1 MSKKMWN
8 KIFKSK
14 SQKPQPLAKINK
26 RHSRGIYEEYQQLND
41 LLVSEKAQLNFCNQ
55 RENENENGNGNGCGN
70 GSINVFEQQPLK
82 SSFNSLQLIEAQQS
96 LPQQQQ
102 QHQQPQ
108 QQLSTFSRVRNTFSL
123 KRNSNGSSSN
133 SNNKGKKNLPNAKS
147 SESDT
152 PPGVG
157 AATPTEPAT
166 TTAAETNNNNQ
177 LQRIL
182 IVVNKIDVLSTNQP
196 TNNHLHAKPSETATA
211 PAIKPT
217 TFNTEAELEAPECGQ
232 EEEPSSPPPPPL
244 TRGLPLPVPEIVAI
258 NPSDLTPCPCCSR
271 TFNLNALR
279 KHVVV
284 CEKISKK
291 RNTFDSSRQR
301 REGTALSTYVLP
313 KNFGL
318 PNAEKVSGVH
328 TPTAGSRDPVGTGSK
343 IPTDSVGSPL
353 PIRRNSQ
360 TDLVRST
367 ARASVRRAGGTATG
381 TGAAA
386 TSPAGDPNH
395 VPARDRSLA
404 KRIKGVASEHCPHC
418 ERNFN
423 VKAFDRHVEWCKEKA
438 IQATIKLAN
447 TQETSKAKERLD
459 ARKQYR
465 PPNLKTKRSIN
476 RNKYSGNHEDLL
488 EAGDMT
494 APKQSLMSL
503 PSMTSSVHSDN
514 PPKAKKLAR
523 PQPKNGTPAVRS
535 KAEGSSTKVTQ
546 NTVTLCVTQDD
557 DPPAAPAPPK
567 ERVLRAKRKPIATCD
582 RITETMDRLRSQS
595 SGETLQLD
603 CVEAAPLKPVA
614 RLRKG
619 MTNRERVD
627 AAEKEM
633 SLPALKFE
641 DLNRLIKRKDPT
653 TIVKATKMDETPQE
667 VVKVKVRSS
676 TSLVRQARRR
686 IRTREHPSLELRNL
700 EQEMTQAS
708 FPSPSSP
715 TKKANSMQISTED
728 DMDCSLVPLSRRPG
742 VAYSDYEDDSPRAEI
757 QIKMETTTTRTVCR
771 PKKRTGQATMEMN
784 SSLPMRA
791 LPMPQLQQS
800 LEALGHTMSH
810 TKLPRLQLG
819 SDRLQFE
826 RDVIEMEN
834 ESSELEWSEENMMRR
849 SANILERTSSP
860 NSGEFPQVEDSDV
873 EAESDQPVTKL
884 PLVAKQS
891 GSRISRCLVML
902 EQDEDGKMY
911 IKEPPAKDDSHPL
924 PSSRRGGTFK
934 SGLSGVSV
942 SGDKY
947 DPFLSAKRQ
956 LEELCS
962 PGTPPEQ
969 EEVSVPPT
977 ATLTATP
984 SLSMTTSLTMPSSKA
999 PPTTPKPTPASNFRR
1014 TSSLR
1019 GPRRTPLLPS
1029 RPLFATNYRPTI
1041 QRGLSDEG
1049 PISTNFLKPEEYDEM
1064 PVRAACVNDFHSPRV
1079 VRRDTSTSNRKQ
1091 MLKLPVGV
1099 GAASD
1104 TTAQA
1109 LPGRNVAKT
1118 DSLAVFLKYEH
1129 ELEELNAKAAEV
1141 AAASQLTS
1149 KELKDKSNNL
1159 SKQNSAKNL
1168 TTSSNPGQ
1176 LPPLTLTTVTPS
1188 ASAPATAPPP
1198 VSVSAKENNE
1208 KRVPN
1213 NYQPIATPLRLEPI
1227 SRPAT
1232 ATPSVHQPVSGVA
1245 NTLTPIKL
1253 ESIFGF
1259 GRPAAAGGG
1268 EFIDPKL
1275 INACDN
1281 LHVSSGVA
1289 SDASSTPQ
1297 QLSQS
1302 RSRSSSQSTITY
1314 DRRQSGEARNLLK
1327 RKMRLGR
1334 NQFLYDASPED
1345 GDASSGCSADDE
1357 ANRSSMEYDEQ
1368 CWQQQQKQLLAN
1380 PLPLVMPMGN
1390 MPTFDDFDFE
1400 EFLSSF
1406 ENEND
1411 DEQFPL
1417 FKDCREFLLNRTTS
1431 RQRSFQKATST
1442 PQQTTTATLR
1452 PATTSSILQPK
1463 SQPTKDPHTHR
1474 SNSNSSNSKGGEK
1487 LQMQMQRQQSNA
1499 SSGSS
1504 HDEKMQQMPVQ
1515 MVGKRPVEDQQKREI
1530 FISIET
1536 ETNAHGRSPISPDSL
1551 RHMVGN
1557 SQTPIDVL
1565 HIENGNEPEHARFRK
1580 ISDTED
1586 AYVDAQGGPDDRASQ
1601 LAGNANRLALLS
1613 SDSVQVN
1620 NAKNLIQQMQSEFRQ
1635 LGEDAGASIRTLFI
1649 RRPEEQGTAR
1659 ELDPEPVQQL
1669 QQQEQHQL
1677 KASSPLT
1684 PSASADSDELSSLD
1698 GYPMSSSHSSRR
1710 GASSKL
1716 SSDSAYGSTNSPY
1729 SLSRQRSGDLQPGT
1743 PRNQNLLRPHTA
1755 SAKLPSA
1762 MTDVSTQAHTAYGT
1776 LKARQRL
1783 YGGGGAINSIGNGNT
1798 DGAESSSGSE
1808 HSLTMSTQQPQE
1820 QQKHNRPDSN
1830 YNYQQQQQQVQSQPV
1845 YNNNNNNGQ
1854 ASLTPTASQHS
1865 LLSCNSASSLS
1876 SSMKMSKFCH
1886 ECGGRFI
1893 IEHAKFCMECGVRRM
1908 IL

>member
-934 SGLSGVSV
+934 
-942 SGDKY
+942 
-947 DPFLSAKRQ
+947 
-956 LEELCS
+956 
-962 PGTPPEQ
+962 
-969 EEVSVPPT
+969 
-977 ATLTATP
+977 
-984 SLSMTTSLTMPSSKA
+984 
-999 PPTTPKPTPASNFRR
+999 
-1014 TSSLR
+1014 
-1019 GPRRTPLLPS
+1019 
-1029 RPLFATNYRPTI
+1029 
-1041 QRGLSDEG
+1041 
-1049 PISTNFLKPEEYDEM
+1049 
-1064 PVRAACVNDFHSPRV
+1064 
-1079 VRRDTSTSNRKQ
+1079 
-1091 MLKLPVGV
+1091 
-1099 GAASD
+1099 
-1104 TTAQA
+1104 
-1109 LPGRNVAKT
+1109 
-1118 DSLAVFLKYEH
+1118 
-1129 ELEELNAKAAEV
+1129 
-1141 AAASQLTS
+1141 
-1149 KELKDKSNNL
+1149 
-1159 SKQNSAKNL
+1159 
-1168 TTSSNPGQ
+1168 
-1176 LPPLTLTTVTPS
+1176 
-1188 ASAPATAPPP
+1188 
-1198 VSVSAKENNE
+1198 
-1208 KRVPN
+1208 
-1213 NYQPIATPLRLEPI
+1213 
-1227 SRPAT
+1227 
-1232 ATPSVHQPVSGVA
+1232 
-1245 NTLTPIKL
+1245 
-1253 ESIFGF
+1253 
-1259 GRPAAAGGG
+1259 
-1268 EFIDPKL
+1268 
-1275 INACDN
+1275 
-1281 LHVSSGVA
+1281 
-1289 SDASSTPQ
+1289 
-1297 QLSQS
+1297 
-1302 RSRSSSQSTITY
+1302 
-1314 DRRQSGEARNLLK
+1314 
-1327 RKMRLGR
+1327 
-1334 NQFLYDASPED
+1334 
-1345 GDASSGCSADDE
+1345 
-1357 ANRSSMEYDEQ
+1357 
-1368 CWQQQQKQLLAN
+1368 
-1380 PLPLVMPMGN
+1380 
-1390 MPTFDDFDFE
+1390 
-1400 EFLSSF
+1400 
-1406 ENEND
+1406 
-1411 DEQFPL
+1411 
-1417 FKDCREFLLNRTTS
+1417 
-1431 RQRSFQKATST
+1431 
-1442 PQQTTTATLR
+1442 
-1452 PATTSSILQPK
+1452 
-1463 SQPTKDPHTHR
+1463 R

>member
-55 RENENENGNGNGCGN
+55 RENENENGNGCGN

-123 KRNSNGSSSN
+123 KRNSNGSSSS

-166 TTAAETNNNNQ
+166 TTAAAETNNNNQ

-488 EAGDMT
+488 DAGDMT

-603 CVEAAPLKPVA
+603 CVEAAPLKPAA

-715 TKKANSMQISTED
+715 TKKANSMQISPED

-826 RDVIEMEN
+826 RNVIEMEN

-873 EAESDQPVTKL
+873 EAESDQRPVTKL

-924 PSSRRGGTFK
+924 LSSRRGGTFK
-934 SGLSGVSV
+934 
-942 SGDKY
+942 
-947 DPFLSAKRQ
+947 
-956 LEELCS
+956 
-962 PGTPPEQ
+962 
-969 EEVSVPPT
+969 
-977 ATLTATP
+977 
-984 SLSMTTSLTMPSSKA
+984 
-999 PPTTPKPTPASNFRR
+999 
-1014 TSSLR
+1014 
-1019 GPRRTPLLPS
+1019 
-1029 RPLFATNYRPTI
+1029 
-1041 QRGLSDEG
+1041 
-1049 PISTNFLKPEEYDEM
+1049 
-1064 PVRAACVNDFHSPRV
+1064 
-1079 VRRDTSTSNRKQ
+1079 
-1091 MLKLPVGV
+1091 
-1099 GAASD
+1099 
-1104 TTAQA
+1104 
-1109 LPGRNVAKT
+1109 
-1118 DSLAVFLKYEH
+1118 
-1129 ELEELNAKAAEV
+1129 
-1141 AAASQLTS
+1141 
-1149 KELKDKSNNL
+1149 
-1159 SKQNSAKNL
+1159 
-1168 TTSSNPGQ
+1168 
-1176 LPPLTLTTVTPS
+1176 
-1188 ASAPATAPPP
+1188 
-1198 VSVSAKENNE
+1198 
-1208 KRVPN
+1208 
-1213 NYQPIATPLRLEPI
+1213 
-1227 SRPAT
+1227 
-1232 ATPSVHQPVSGVA
+1232 
-1245 NTLTPIKL
+1245 
-1253 ESIFGF
+1253 
-1259 GRPAAAGGG
+1259 
-1268 EFIDPKL
+1268 
-1275 INACDN
+1275 
-1281 LHVSSGVA
+1281 
-1289 SDASSTPQ
+1289 
-1297 QLSQS
+1297 
-1302 RSRSSSQSTITY
+1302 
-1314 DRRQSGEARNLLK
+1314 
-1327 RKMRLGR
+1327 
-1334 NQFLYDASPED
+1334 
-1345 GDASSGCSADDE
+1345 
-1357 ANRSSMEYDEQ
+1357 
-1368 CWQQQQKQLLAN
+1368 
-1380 PLPLVMPMGN
+1380 
-1390 MPTFDDFDFE
+1390 
-1400 EFLSSF
+1400 
-1406 ENEND
+1406 
-1411 DEQFPL
+1411 
-1417 FKDCREFLLNRTTS
+1417 
-1431 RQRSFQKATST
+1431 
-1442 PQQTTTATLR
+1442 
-1452 PATTSSILQPK
+1452 
-1463 SQPTKDPHTHR
+1463 R

-1586 AYVDAQGGPDDRASQ
+1586 AYVDAQDGPDDRASQ

>member
-41 LLVSEKAQLNFCNQ
+41 LLASEKTQLNFCNQ
-55 RENENENGNGNGCGN
+55 RENENGNGNGCGN
-70 GSINVFEQQPLK
+70 GNGYGSSINVFEQQPQQ
-82 SSFNSLQLIEAQQS
+82 SSFNSLQLSEAQQS
-96 LPQQQQ
+96 LPQQHQQRQQ
-102 QHQQPQ
+102 QQQQQQQPQ

-123 KRNSNGSSSN
+123 KRNSNNSSSSN
-133 SNNKGKKNLPNAKS
+133 KGQKNLPNAKS
-147 SESDT
+147 SESDP

-157 AATPTEPAT
+157 AEPAT
-166 TTAAETNNNNQ
+166 TTAAAAATSTNNNNQ

-196 TNNHLHAKPSETATA
+196 TNNHLHAKPSETASATA

-217 TFNTEAELEAPECGQ
+217 AFNTENELEAPGGGQ

-244 TRGLPLPVPEIVAI
+244 TSGLLLPVPEIVAI
-258 NPSDLTPCPCCSR
+258 SASDLTPCPCCSR

-279 KHVVV
+279 KHVVI
-284 CEKISKK
+284 CEKTSKK
-291 RNTFDSSRQR
+291 RNIFDSSRQR
-301 REGTALSTYVLP
+301 REGTVLSTYVLP

-318 PNAEKVSGVH
+318 PNADKVSGVH
-328 TPTAGSRDPVGTGSK
+328 TPLAGSRDAVGTGPTM
-343 IPTDSVGSPL
+343 PTDSVGSPL
-353 PIRRNSQ
+353 PTRRKSQ
-360 TDLVRST
+360 TELVRST

-381 TGAAA
+381 TTAAE
-386 TSPAGDPNH
+386 TSPAGEPSS
-395 VPARDRSLA
+395 VPVRDRSLA
-404 KRIKGVASEHCPHC
+404 KRIKSVASEHCPHC

-438 IQATIKLAN
+438 IQATIKLTN
-447 TQETSKAKERLD
+447 PQETSKAKERLD

-476 RNKYSGNHEDLL
+476 RSKYSGNHEDLL
-488 EAGDMT
+488 DAGDMT
-494 APKQSLMSL
+494 APKQNLMSL
-503 PSMTSSVHSDN
+503 SSMTSSVHSDN
-514 PPKAKKLAR
+514 
-523 PQPKNGTPAVRS
+523 
-535 KAEGSSTKVTQ
+535 
-546 NTVTLCVTQDD
+546 
-557 DPPAAPAPPK
+557 
-567 ERVLRAKRKPIATCD
+567 
-582 RITETMDRLRSQS
+582 
-595 SGETLQLD
+595 
-603 CVEAAPLKPVA
+603 
-614 RLRKG
+614 
-619 MTNRERVD
+619 
-627 AAEKEM
+627 
-633 SLPALKFE
+633 
-641 DLNRLIKRKDPT
+641 
-653 TIVKATKMDETPQE
+653 
-667 VVKVKVRSS
+667 
-676 TSLVRQARRR
+676 
-686 IRTREHPSLELRNL
+686 
-700 EQEMTQAS
+700 
-708 FPSPSSP
+708 
-715 TKKANSMQISTED
+715 
-728 DMDCSLVPLSRRPG
+728 
-742 VAYSDYEDDSPRAEI
+742 
-757 QIKMETTTTRTVCR
+757 
-771 PKKRTGQATMEMN
+771 
-784 SSLPMRA
+784 
-791 LPMPQLQQS
+791 
-800 LEALGHTMSH
+800 
-810 TKLPRLQLG
+810 
-819 SDRLQFE
+819 
-826 RDVIEMEN
+826 
-834 ESSELEWSEENMMRR
+834 
-849 SANILERTSSP
+849 
-860 NSGEFPQVEDSDV
+860 
-873 EAESDQPVTKL
+873 
-884 PLVAKQS
+884 
-891 GSRISRCLVML
+891 
-902 EQDEDGKMY
+902 
-911 IKEPPAKDDSHPL
+911 
-924 PSSRRGGTFK
+924 
-934 SGLSGVSV
+934 GLSGVSV
-942 SGDKY
+942 SSDKY
-947 DPFLSAKRQ
+947 DPFLSARRQ
-956 LEELCS
+956 LEELCT
-962 PGTPPEQ
+962 PGTPPE
-969 EEVSVPPT
+969 EVPPT
-977 ATLTATP
+977 APP
-984 SLSMTTSLTMPSSKA
+984 SISMTSSLTMPSSRA
-999 PPTTPKPTPASNFRR
+999 APTTPKPTPASNFRR

-1064 PVRAACVNDFHSPRV
+1064 PVRAACGNDFHSPRV

-1091 MLKLPVGV
+1091 LLKLPLGV
-1099 GAASD
+1099 GAASEK
-1104 TTAQA
+1104 TAQA
-1109 LPGRNVAKT
+1109 QPGRNVAKT
-1118 DSLAVFLKYEH
+1118 DSLAVFLNYEH
-1129 ELEELNAKAAEV
+1129 ELEQLNAKAAEV
-1141 AAASQLTS
+1141 AAANQLTS

-1159 SKQNSAKNL
+1159 SKQNSAKSL
-1168 TTSSNPGQ
+1168 TATSTNPGQ
-1176 LPPLTLTTVTPS
+1176 LPPLTPSTLTPS
-1188 ASAPATAPPP
+1188 SAPATAPTPAP
-1198 VSVSAKENNE
+1198 AAVSAKENNE
-1208 KRVPN
+1208 KRMHN

-1232 ATPSVHQPVSGVA
+1232 AMPAVQQPVSVGV
-1245 NTLTPIKL
+1245 TSLTPIKL

-1259 GRPAAAGGG
+1259 GRPAAVGGG

-1281 LHVSSGVA
+1281 LHVSSGVP

-1314 DRRQSGEARNLLK
+1314 ERRQSGEARNLLK

-1345 GDASSGCSADDE
+1345 ADASSGCSADDE

-1442 PQQTTTATLR
+1442 PQQTATATLR
-1452 PATTSSILQPK
+1452 PATTSSIFQPK
-1463 SQPTKDPHTHR
+1463 SQPTKDSHAHR
-1474 SNSNSSNSKGGEK
+1474 SNSNSLNGKGDEK
-1487 LQMQMQRQQSNA
+1487 LQLQMQMQRQQSNA
-1499 SSGSS
+1499 SSVGS
-1504 HDEKMQQMPVQ
+1504 HDEKMPQKMQQMPVQ
-1515 MVGKRPVEDQQKREI
+1515 MVGKRPAEEQQKREI

-1536 ETNAHGRSPISPDSL
+1536 ETNDHGRSPISPDSL

-1586 AYVDAQGGPDDRASQ
+1586 PYVDAQGEPDDRASQ
-1601 LAGNANRLALLS
+1601 LTGNANRLTLSS

-1635 LGEDAGASIRTLFI
+1635 MGEDAGASIRTLFI
-1649 RRPEEQGTAR
+1649 RRPEQQT
-1659 ELDPEPVQQL
+1659 DPEPVQQL
-1669 QQQEQHQL
+1669 QQLQQQV
-1677 KASSPLT
+1677 KAGSPMT

-1743 PRNQNLLRPHTA
+1743 PRNQSLLRPHTA

-1762 MTDVSTQAHTAYGT
+1762 AMTDASTQAHNAYAT

-1783 YGGGGAINSIGNGNT
+1783 YGGGGTGNNIGNGNT
-1798 DGAESSSGSE
+1798 DGAESSSSGSE
-1808 HSLTMSTQQPQE
+1808 HSLIMATQQPQE
-1820 QQKHNRPDSN
+1820 QQQHQQQQHNRPDSN
-1830 YNYQQQQQQVQSQPV
+1830 YNYQQQQQQQQHQVQSQPA
-1845 YNNNNNNGQ
+1845 YNSNNNNNNNNNGQ
-1854 ASLTPTASQHS
+1854 MPLTPTTSQHS
-1865 LLSCNSASSLS
+1865 LLSSASASSLS
-1876 SSMKMSKFCH
+1876 SIK
-1886 ECGGRFI
+1886 EL
-1893 IEHAKFCMECGVRRM
+1893 EHFY
-1908 IL
+1908 

>member
-123 KRNSNGSSSN
+123 KRNSNGSSSS

-157 AATPTEPAT
+157 AATPTEPTT
-166 TTAAETNNNNQ
+166 TTAAATNNNNQ

-217 TFNTEAELEAPECGQ
+217 TFNTETELEAPECGQ

-328 TPTAGSRDPVGTGSK
+328 TPTAGSRDPVGMGNT

-360 TDLVRST
+360 TELVRST
-367 ARASVRRAGGTATG
+367 ARANVRRAGGTATG

-386 TSPAGDPNH
+386 TSPAGDPKH

-438 IQATIKLAN
+438 IQATMKLTN

-459 ARKQYR
+459 ARNQYR

-488 EAGDMT
+488 DAGDMT

-503 PSMTSSVHSDN
+503 LSMTSSVHSDN
-514 PPKAKKLAR
+514 PPKAKNLAQ

-546 NTVTLCVTQDD
+546 NTVALCVTQDD
-557 DPPAAPAPPK
+557 DPPPAPAPPNLS
-567 ERVLRAKRKPIATCD
+567 VLRAKRKPIETWD

-595 SGETLQLD
+595 RGETLQLD
-603 CVEAAPLKPVA
+603 RVEAALLKPA
-614 RLRKG
+614 ASLRKG
-619 MTNRERVD
+619 MTNRVD

-641 DLNRLIKRKDPT
+641 DLNRFIKLKGPT
-653 TIVKATKMDETPQE
+653 TIVKAAKMDETPQE
-667 VVKVKVRSS
+667 VVNVKVRSS

-728 DMDCSLVPLSRRPG
+728 DMDRSLVPLSRRPH

-757 QIKMETTTTRTVCR
+757 QIKMETTTTGTVCR

-791 LPMPQLQQS
+791 LPMPQLQKS

-826 RDVIEMEN
+826 RDVIEMDN
-834 ESSELEWSEENMMRR
+834 ESSELEWSEENMMRS
-849 SANILERTSSP
+849 SAKILECTSSP
-860 NSGEFPQVEDSDV
+860 NSEEFPQVEDSDV
-873 EAESDQPVTKL
+873 EAESDQRPVTKL
-884 PLVAKQS
+884 PLVAKRS

-911 IKEPPAKDDSHPL
+911 IKEQPAKDDSHSL

-934 SGLSGVSV
+934 
-942 SGDKY
+942 
-947 DPFLSAKRQ
+947 
-956 LEELCS
+956 
-962 PGTPPEQ
+962 
-969 EEVSVPPT
+969 
-977 ATLTATP
+977 
-984 SLSMTTSLTMPSSKA
+984 
-999 PPTTPKPTPASNFRR
+999 
-1014 TSSLR
+1014 
-1019 GPRRTPLLPS
+1019 
-1029 RPLFATNYRPTI
+1029 
-1041 QRGLSDEG
+1041 
-1049 PISTNFLKPEEYDEM
+1049 
-1064 PVRAACVNDFHSPRV
+1064 
-1079 VRRDTSTSNRKQ
+1079 
-1091 MLKLPVGV
+1091 
-1099 GAASD
+1099 
-1104 TTAQA
+1104 
-1109 LPGRNVAKT
+1109 
-1118 DSLAVFLKYEH
+1118 
-1129 ELEELNAKAAEV
+1129 
-1141 AAASQLTS
+1141 
-1149 KELKDKSNNL
+1149 
-1159 SKQNSAKNL
+1159 
-1168 TTSSNPGQ
+1168 
-1176 LPPLTLTTVTPS
+1176 
-1188 ASAPATAPPP
+1188 
-1198 VSVSAKENNE
+1198 
-1208 KRVPN
+1208 
-1213 NYQPIATPLRLEPI
+1213 
-1227 SRPAT
+1227 
-1232 ATPSVHQPVSGVA
+1232 
-1245 NTLTPIKL
+1245 
-1253 ESIFGF
+1253 
-1259 GRPAAAGGG
+1259 
-1268 EFIDPKL
+1268 
-1275 INACDN
+1275 
-1281 LHVSSGVA
+1281 
-1289 SDASSTPQ
+1289 
-1297 QLSQS
+1297 
-1302 RSRSSSQSTITY
+1302 
-1314 DRRQSGEARNLLK
+1314 
-1327 RKMRLGR
+1327 
-1334 NQFLYDASPED
+1334 
-1345 GDASSGCSADDE
+1345 
-1357 ANRSSMEYDEQ
+1357 
-1368 CWQQQQKQLLAN
+1368 
-1380 PLPLVMPMGN
+1380 
-1390 MPTFDDFDFE
+1390 
-1400 EFLSSF
+1400 
-1406 ENEND
+1406 
-1411 DEQFPL
+1411 
-1417 FKDCREFLLNRTTS
+1417 
-1431 RQRSFQKATST
+1431 
-1442 PQQTTTATLR
+1442 
-1452 PATTSSILQPK
+1452 
-1463 SQPTKDPHTHR
+1463 R
-1474 SNSNSSNSKGGEK
+1474 SNSNSSNSKGSEK

-1499 SSGSS
+1499 SSASS

-1586 AYVDAQGGPDDRASQ
+1586 TYVDAQGGPDDRASQ

-1620 NAKNLIQQMQSEFRQ
+1620 NAKNLIQKMQSEIRQ
-1635 LGEDAGASIRTLFI
+1635 LGEDAGASIRTLFTT
-1649 RRPEEQGTAR
+1649 RLEEQGTAR

-1716 SSDSAYGSTNSPY
+1716 STDSAYGSTNSPY

-1755 SAKLPSA
+1755 SAKLPIA
-1762 MTDVSTQAHTAYGT
+1762 MTDASTQAHTAYGT

-1845 YNNNNNNGQ
+1845 YNNNNNNNGQ
-1854 ASLTPTASQHS
+1854 ASLTPTTSQHS
-1865 LLSCNSASSLS
+1865 LLSSNSASSLS

>member
-55 RENENENGNGNGCGN
+55 RENENENGNGCGN

-123 KRNSNGSSSN
+123 KRNSNGSSSS

-166 TTAAETNNNNQ
+166 TTAAAETNNNNQ

-488 EAGDMT
+488 DAGDMT

-603 CVEAAPLKPVA
+603 CVEAAPLKPAA

-715 TKKANSMQISTED
+715 TKKANSMQISPED

-826 RDVIEMEN
+826 RNVIEMEN

-873 EAESDQPVTKL
+873 EAESDQRPVTKL

-924 PSSRRGGTFK
+924 LSSRRGGTFK
-934 SGLSGVSV
+934 
-942 SGDKY
+942 
-947 DPFLSAKRQ
+947 
-956 LEELCS
+956 
-962 PGTPPEQ
+962 
-969 EEVSVPPT
+969 
-977 ATLTATP
+977 
-984 SLSMTTSLTMPSSKA
+984 
-999 PPTTPKPTPASNFRR
+999 
-1014 TSSLR
+1014 
-1019 GPRRTPLLPS
+1019 
-1029 RPLFATNYRPTI
+1029 
-1041 QRGLSDEG
+1041 
-1049 PISTNFLKPEEYDEM
+1049 
-1064 PVRAACVNDFHSPRV
+1064 
-1079 VRRDTSTSNRKQ
+1079 
-1091 MLKLPVGV
+1091 
-1099 GAASD
+1099 
-1104 TTAQA
+1104 
-1109 LPGRNVAKT
+1109 
-1118 DSLAVFLKYEH
+1118 
-1129 ELEELNAKAAEV
+1129 
-1141 AAASQLTS
+1141 
-1149 KELKDKSNNL
+1149 
-1159 SKQNSAKNL
+1159 
-1168 TTSSNPGQ
+1168 
-1176 LPPLTLTTVTPS
+1176 
-1188 ASAPATAPPP
+1188 
-1198 VSVSAKENNE
+1198 
-1208 KRVPN
+1208 
-1213 NYQPIATPLRLEPI
+1213 
-1227 SRPAT
+1227 
-1232 ATPSVHQPVSGVA
+1232 
-1245 NTLTPIKL
+1245 
-1253 ESIFGF
+1253 
-1259 GRPAAAGGG
+1259 
-1268 EFIDPKL
+1268 
-1275 INACDN
+1275 
-1281 LHVSSGVA
+1281 
-1289 SDASSTPQ
+1289 
-1297 QLSQS
+1297 
-1302 RSRSSSQSTITY
+1302 
-1314 DRRQSGEARNLLK
+1314 
-1327 RKMRLGR
+1327 
-1334 NQFLYDASPED
+1334 
-1345 GDASSGCSADDE
+1345 
-1357 ANRSSMEYDEQ
+1357 
-1368 CWQQQQKQLLAN
+1368 
-1380 PLPLVMPMGN
+1380 
-1390 MPTFDDFDFE
+1390 
-1400 EFLSSF
+1400 
-1406 ENEND
+1406 
-1411 DEQFPL
+1411 
-1417 FKDCREFLLNRTTS
+1417 
-1431 RQRSFQKATST
+1431 
-1442 PQQTTTATLR
+1442 
-1452 PATTSSILQPK
+1452 
-1463 SQPTKDPHTHR
+1463 R

-1586 AYVDAQGGPDDRASQ
+1586 AYVDAQDGPDDRASQ

-1876 SSMKMSKFCH
+1876 SMK
-1886 ECGGRFI
+1886 
-1893 IEHAKFCMECGVRRM
+1893 
-1908 IL
+1908 